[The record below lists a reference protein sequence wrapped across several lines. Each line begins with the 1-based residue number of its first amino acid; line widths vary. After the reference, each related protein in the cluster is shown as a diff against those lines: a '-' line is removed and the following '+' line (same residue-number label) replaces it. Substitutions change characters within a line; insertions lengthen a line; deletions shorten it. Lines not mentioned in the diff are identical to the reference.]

1 MPILANKKRFTL
13 NRKPDVMR
21 RKINLI
27 ALFCWLFVF
36 AVQAQLT
43 IQVANVPDNTPLSDR
58 IHIVGN
64 FNNWNPS
71 DNAFILEKTGQEQ
84 YRIALNPSPGLVE
97 FKFTRGDW
105 SSVEGNADGF
115 QRPNRTIQ
123 YTGAPQTVN
132 ISIDSWEDLEYRTP
146 QNSSAAENVD
156 FLSQN
161 FAMPQFNRNRRIWI
175 YLPPDYGTSNQRYPV
190 LYMHDAQNLFDNATS
205 FSGEWRVDEALN
217 YYFSQTRRGVIV
229 VAIDNG
235 GSTRIGEY
243 TPYPN
248 PNYGGG
254 DGESYTDFIVETLK
268 PYVDANYRTLP
279 ERQHTGIMGSS
290 LGGLVSLYAAIEHQ
304 EVFGMAG
311 VFSPSLWFS
320 DEIFN
325 FVQSTGKTANMRIF
339 LLAGEQEDEG
349 SVVRDNQRMYKLLR
363 RAGFRPKELRYAT
376 HPDGQHSE
384 WYWAREFPAAFE
396 WLFANN
402 W

>member
-1 MPILANKKRFTL
+1 MLKRIAFGLLFFCFICLSAN
-13 NRKPDVMR
+13 
-21 RKINLI
+21 
-27 ALFCWLFVF
+27 
-36 AVQAQLT
+36 AQLT
-43 IQVANVPDNTPLSDR
+43 FQITDIPDYTPLTNE
-58 IHIVGN
+58 IFIVGN
-64 FNNWNPS
+64 FNNWNPG
-71 DNAFILEKTGQEQ
+71 DEYFKLEKTDNEQFSITINPPAGQ
-84 YRIALNPSPGLVE
+84 VD

-105 SSVEGNADGF
+105 ASVEGNADGF

-123 YTGAPQTVN
+123 YTGTPQTIN
-132 ISIDSWEDLEYRTP
+132 IAIASWEDLEYRNP

-156 FLSQN
+156 YLSQN

-175 YLPPDYGTSNQRYPV
+175 YLPPDYGTSDRRYPV

-217 YYFSQTRRGVIV
+217 FYFSQTQRGVIV
-229 VAIDNG
+229 VGIDNG

-290 LGGLVSLYAAIEHQ
+290 LGGLISLYAAIEHQ
-304 EVFGMAG
+304 EVFGIAG

-320 DEIFN
+320 DEIYTH
-325 FVQSTGKTANMRIF
+325 VKITGKEASMRVF
-339 LLAGEQEDEG
+339 LLAGEQEDSG
-349 SVVRDNQRMYKLLR
+349 SVVLDNQRMYKTLR
-363 RAGFRPKELRYAT
+363 RAGFRTKEIRYVT
-376 HPDGQHSE
+376 HADGQHSE